1 MSTDYR
7 YTIRRKADG
16 KKIAV
21 FYYNMIKNLNDI
33 SCEELKLR
41 LDPEHVGGNED
52 NQVRY
57 NVIDIYNDIDKL
69 EMHVKIL
76 TMKIFEKKMLVP
88 TAANRD
94 IKDDIEAD
102 IFTLETEIKN
112 RMYAIKALAGLSA
125 IVHAFVE
132 DQVDISNEQNEHLD
146 DGKMAYVYNAKGLPK
161 TTDGYDAHLWSSD
174 VYIEA
179 QACF

>member
-21 FYYNMIKNLNDI
+21 FYYDMIKNLNDI
-33 SCEELKLR
+33 SCEELKLK
-41 LDPEHVGGNED
+41 LDPEHVGCNED
-52 NQVRY
+52 DQVRY
-57 NVIDIYNDIDKL
+57 NVIDIDNDIDKL
-69 EMHVKIL
+69 EMHVKLL
-76 TMKIFEKKMLVP
+76 TMKIFEKKLLVP

-112 RMYAIKALAGLSA
+112 CMYAIEALAGLSA
-125 IVHAFVE
+125 VVNVFVE
-132 DQVDISNEQNEHLD
+132 DQVDITNELVGED
-146 DGKMAYVYNAKGLPK
+146 RIAYVYNAKGLPK
-161 TTDGYDAHLWSSD
+161 TEEGYDPHLWASD
-174 VYIEA
+174 VYIEC
-179 QACF
+179 QACC

>member
-33 SCEELKLR
+33 SCEELKLN

-52 NQVRY
+52 NQIHY
-57 NVIDIYNDIDKL
+57 NVIDINNDIDKL
-69 EMHVKIL
+69 EMHVKLL
-76 TMKIFEKKMLVP
+76 TMKLFEKKMLVP
-88 TAANRD
+88 AAANRD

-112 RMYAIKALAGLSA
+112 CMYAIEALAGLSA

-132 DQVDISNEQNEHLD
+132 DQVDISD
-146 DGKMAYVYNAKGLPK
+146 DSTKGVDKLAYEYNAKGLPK
-161 TTDGYDAHLWSSD
+161 TKEGYDAHLWSSD

>member
-33 SCEELKLR
+33 SCDELKLK

-52 NQVRY
+52 EQVRY
-57 NVIDIYNDIDKL
+57 NVIDIDNDIDKL
-69 EMHVKIL
+69 EIRIKL
-76 TMKIFEKKMLVP
+76 LNMKIFEKKLLVP

-112 RMYAIKALAGLSA
+112 CMYAIEALSGLSA
-125 IVHAFVE
+125 VVNVIVE
-132 DQVDISNEQNEHLD
+132 DQVDISD
-146 DGKMAYVYNAKGLPK
+146 DTVKGVDKLAYEYNAAGLPK
-161 TTDGYDAHLWSSD
+161 TKDGYDPHLWSSD
-174 VYIEA
+174 IYIEA
-179 QACF
+179 LACF